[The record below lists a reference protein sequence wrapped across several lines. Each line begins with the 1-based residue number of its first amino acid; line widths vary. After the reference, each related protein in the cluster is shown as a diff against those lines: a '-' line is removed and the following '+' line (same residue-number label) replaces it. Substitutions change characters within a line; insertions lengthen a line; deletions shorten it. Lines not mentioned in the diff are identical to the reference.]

1 MDKQSP
7 TSHSKQQGMQKLV
20 IGLLLVAVAAVVLLL
35 PNLVNEP
42 WIAGPSASTPV
53 ADKTAVSPSTA
64 AEKTKYRQDSQ
75 VTLAQIIAVRD
86 RLNKQSVERWADFEF
101 RQAMALIEK
110 GDEQYGYG
118 NYRESLDSYQ
128 QSLAQLKSLEEL
140 GQQTLT
146 RALADGLAAIE
157 NAAQTD
163 ISIATAAASLAMAI
177 APDDK
182 QSQQIEQRAA
192 VLPDVI
198 EQLQNADKLLAAK
211 QLNEAKGAYQKAV
224 TLDPQ
229 HILAAAALSSTKQAI
244 VEERFRNAM
253 SQGFSALDKDNFAAA
268 NQAFKKA
275 GTVYANHPSVAQA
288 LSQVKTR
295 QSQILVNRKMVQA
308 SGHENSEQW
317 QQALDIYQSLLAT
330 DPSLTAAKVRT
341 IRVKVRAQLDSQ
353 INKILADPLKLVS
366 PSLYDSG
373 QRLLKDAR
381 GITKPGPVLTQ
392 QIADLNKT
400 LRQSRNSIDVVLQSD
415 SLTDVTLFRVKK
427 LGAFKQTSVLL
438 RPGRYIAAG
447 KRLGY
452 RDVRVE
458 FTITGE
464 PMPDPILVSCSE
476 AI

>member
-7 TSHSKQQGMQKLV
+7 ASQSKQQGKQKLV

-35 PNLVNEP
+35 PNLVSEP
-42 WIAGPSASTPV
+42 WIAGPSASLPV
-53 ADKTAVSPSTA
+53 ADTTAVSPSTA

-75 VTLAQIIAVRD
+75 TTLAQIIALRD
-86 RLNKQSVERWADFEF
+86 RLNNQSIERWADFEF
-101 RQAMALIEK
+101 RQAMALIQQ

-118 NYRESLDSYQ
+118 YYRESLDSYQ
-128 QSLAQLKSLEEL
+128 QSLAQLKKLEEL
-140 GQQTLT
+140 GQQTLAE
-146 RALADGLAAIE
+146 ALADGLAAIE
-157 NAAQTD
+157 NAAKTD
-163 ISIATAAASLAMAI
+163 ISIASEAASLAMAM
-177 APDDK
+177 APENK
-182 QSQQIEQRAA
+182 QSQQLKQRVA
-192 VLPDVI
+192 VLPEVI
-198 EQLQNADKLLAAK
+198 EQLQNADKLLAGK
-211 QLNEAKGAYQKAV
+211 QLSAAKSAYQQALK
-224 TLDPQ
+224 LDVQ
-229 HILAAAALSSTKQAI
+229 HLRAAAALSSTQQAI
-244 VEERFRNAM
+244 IEERFRNAM
-253 SQGFSALDKDNFAAA
+253 SEGFSALDKDNFAAA

-275 GTVYANHPSVAQA
+275 GTVYANHPSVVQA
-288 LSQVKTR
+288 MSQVKTR
-295 QSQILVNRKMVQA
+295 QSQILVSRQMTQA
-308 SGHENSEQW
+308 NDHESREQW

-366 PSLYDSG
+366 PSLYNSG
-373 QRLLKDAR
+373 QQLLKDAR
-381 GITKPGPVLTQ
+381 GIAKPGPVLTQ

-400 LRQSRNSIDVVLQSD
+400 LRQSRNPIDVVLQSD

-427 LGAFKQTSVLL
+427 LGAFKQTSL
-438 RPGRYIAAG
+438 RLKPGRYIAAG